1 QERKSELKQ
10 TPHTTKITV
19 RDANLAEGFATRTPA
34 VVDNG
39 EGSTIPTTST
49 APCFAF
55 MGQLAEQFAPCFV
68 GPSIAGI
75 IGEMQQVA
83 KGQGD
88 LVRGSLRR
96 GCRGGGDGRRILWRG
111 RNLWRTTEKFATG
124 SATATFDGRSI

>member
-1 QERKSELKQ
+1 MSELED
-10 TPHTTKITV
+10 TPHTTNFTV
-19 RDANLAEGFATRTPA
+19 GDANLAEGFAARTPA

-68 GPSIAGI
+68 GPSIAGV

-96 GCRGGGDGRRILWRG
+96 GCRGGGDGR
-111 RNLWRTTEKFATG
+111 NLWRTTEKFATG
-124 SATATFDGRSI
+124 SATATL